1 MTWVS
6 DLLGLQPKQFRYSLV
21 YQQKTYV
28 LPNAPIGWEE
38 NIIRWSRSEF
48 YYGMIRSFSV
58 PLKFVLDG
66 AWILRTGFYTY
77 GIRGNA
83 LLTIEE
89 LNLATWG
96 YELIYSGDID
106 FSTFTDSL
114 TEVTVTAMEGGLSA
128 NIKAYENVKYTIP
141 LNVPDAVDIQLT
153 GLKLLESA
161 LFLFTPAISYPI
173 TLNNQVIFDL
183 QLIQN
188 ETQSIVPSVQQVDWQ
203 SLGVPPPTPNLTAN
217 EGWFYR
223 ANGAGTI
230 NVKGFVSG
238 QNFMIYIRDET
249 YAIIETIGGSVDG
262 SDFNINFDYD
272 ISVTDGQ
279 RLFITGTTFTVG
291 GGPQITDGEFTG
303 SFTTIAPDTMCKAL
317 RPKYLFEQL
326 LLRMNQGA
334 PVSIQ
339 SFLLDEWEQ
348 LCITSGVAIR
358 ELENPV
364 IITSFKDFFTS
375 INSVLNAGF
384 GIESGKAV
392 LEKKAYWFKSTLQA
406 ADVGENKSFNLE
418 VYEAYLA
425 SSVKIG
431 YPDQQFSTIINGRDE
446 VNSTQVY
453 SLPITRV
460 QKELDLLSIYRADP
474 YGIEDLRITKQ
485 DGDTTNNNNDND
497 VFFVKIKADP
507 ENISGTPYYRP
518 ERSEGYLSL
527 SGVLAAETYYNWDIS
542 PHRNLLRHGD
552 FLHSILDKF
561 DGAFINFESALKNS
575 SMNVVGLN
583 GQRTIEDQDLSI
595 GTLPDKI
602 FLPYL
607 ITIVTKLPKN
617 AMNLVDNF
625 PTGYIRSQFLNNNQ
639 DGFIIDFSV
648 DVSKNRQRELKL
660 LLTPFNQLENLIH

>member
-1 MTWVS
+1 MTWIS

-21 YQQKTYV
+21 YLQKTYI

-48 YYGMIRSFSV
+48 YFGMIRSFSV

-89 LNLATWG
+89 LNLSDWS
-96 YELIYSGDID
+96 YEVIYTGDID
-106 FSTFTDSL
+106 FSTFNDAL
-114 TEVTVTAMEGGLSA
+114 TEVTVTAMEGGISA
-128 NIKAYENVKYTIP
+128 NVKAYENVKYTIP
-141 LNVPDAVDIQLT
+141 LNVPEAVDIQLT
-153 GLKLLESA
+153 GLKLLESG

-173 TLNNQVIFDL
+173 TLNNQVLFDL

-188 ETQSIVPSVQQVDWQ
+188 ETQSLTTNVQQVDWE

-217 EGWFYR
+217 DGWFYR
-223 ANGAGTI
+223 SNNTGTVNI
-230 NVKGFVSG
+230 KGFVTG

-249 YAIIETIGGSVDG
+249 YAILETIGGSVDG
-262 SDFNINFDYD
+262 SDFNITFDHD
-272 ISVTDGQ
+272 IPVTPGQ
-279 RLFITGTTFTVG
+279 RLFLTGTTFTVG
-291 GGPQITDGEFTG
+291 GGPQITDGEFTA
-303 SFTTIAPDTMCKAL
+303 SYTTVAPDSMCKAL

-326 LLRMNQGA
+326 LVRMNQGV
-334 PVSIQ
+334 PVSVQ

-348 LCITSGVAIR
+348 LCITSGIAIR
-358 ELENPV
+358 ELENPY
-364 IITSFKDFFTS
+364 IITSFRDFFIS

-406 ADVGENKSFNLE
+406 ADVGENKEFNLE
-418 VYEAYLA
+418 VYEPYLA

-460 QKELDLLSIYRADP
+460 QKELDLLSIYRADA
-474 YGIEDLRITKQ
+474 YGIEDLRITRQ
-485 DGDTTNNNNDND
+485 DGETTNNNNDND

-507 ENISGTPYYRP
+507 ENISGDPYYRP

-583 GQRTIEDQDLSI
+583 GQRTIEDQNLSI

-607 ITIVTKLPKN
+607 ITIITKLPKN

-625 PTGYIRSQFLNNNQ
+625 PTGYIRSQFLDNNQ

-660 LLTPFNQLENLIH
+660 LLTPYNQLENLIH